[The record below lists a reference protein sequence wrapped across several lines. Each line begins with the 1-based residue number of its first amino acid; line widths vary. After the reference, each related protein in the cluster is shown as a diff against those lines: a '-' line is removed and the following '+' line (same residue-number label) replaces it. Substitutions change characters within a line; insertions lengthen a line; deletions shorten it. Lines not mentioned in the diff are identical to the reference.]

1 MSGYMDVEKA
11 DFNSAL
17 RGIMNATFEA
27 EGGNGKLTLRVEDL
41 DMGIFAYPDDMLVD
55 SCYYDL
61 GDLVYP
67 VYTEDLTVD
76 ASLLA
81 ELLVREDAGGLISK
95 VLMRLHINENREVE
109 IKNKAIYETE
119 IVGRDITTARQR
131 KAVEEMLEERANVL
145 AAVLKGALERL
156 MKEEKA

>member
-1 MSGYMDVEKA
+1 
-11 DFNSAL
+11 
-17 RGIMNATFEA
+17 MNATFEA

-41 DMGIFAYPDDMLVD
+41 DMGIFVYPDDMLVD

-119 IVGRDITTARQR
+119 IVGRDITSVTQR

>member
-1 MSGYMDVEKA
+1 MSGYLDVEKA
-11 DFNSAL
+11 DFNSVL
-17 RGIMNATFEA
+17 RGIMNETLESE
-27 EGGNGKLTLRVEDL
+27 EGCGKHTLCVEDI
-41 DMGIFAYPDDMLVD
+41 DMGIFVYPDDMFAD
-55 SCYYDL
+55 SLYYGS

-67 VYTEDLTVD
+67 VYTDDLTVD

-81 ELLVREDAGGLISK
+81 ELIVREDAGGLLSK
-95 VLMRLHINENREVE
+95 VLMRVYINENREVE

-131 KAVEEMLEERANVL
+131 KAVEEMLEEKTNVL
-145 AAVLKGALERL
+145 ADVFKGALERL